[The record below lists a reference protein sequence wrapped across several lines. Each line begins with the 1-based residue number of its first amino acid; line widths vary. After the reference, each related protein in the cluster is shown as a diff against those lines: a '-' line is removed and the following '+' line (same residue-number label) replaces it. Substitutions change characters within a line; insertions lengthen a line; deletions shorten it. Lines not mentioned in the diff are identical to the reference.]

1 MLNYKF
7 LKEIDL
13 SKSETWEDPIS
24 ILGQKIS
31 ESNIKE
37 LGIAFLNEDNLN
49 QIKEFTSKLKK
60 SIPNV
65 NIATSYNLI
74 DLSSCEDII
83 LIVSKGNVKK
93 EEIVEFKSFEYCSTM
108 PKILLHGFS
117 KPKIF

>member
-1 MLNYKF
+1 MGGSDN
-7 LKEIDL
+7 
-13 SKSETWEDPIS
+13 

-65 NIATSYNLI
+65 NIATSYNLM

-83 LIVSKGNVKK
+83 LLVSKGNVKK
-93 EEIVEFKSFEYCSTM
+93 EEIVEFKEKYQ
-108 PKILLHGFS
+108 LLDRPLLGWIYFNTD
-117 KPKIF
+117 